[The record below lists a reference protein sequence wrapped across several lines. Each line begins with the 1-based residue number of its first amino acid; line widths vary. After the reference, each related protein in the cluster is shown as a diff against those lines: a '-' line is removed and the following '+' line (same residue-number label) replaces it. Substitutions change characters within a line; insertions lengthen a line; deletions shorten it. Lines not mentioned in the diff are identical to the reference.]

1 MLKKKKMAAEIV
13 RLTYRVKDLEERLC
27 PCELHKWICIN
38 TEYDVGAS
46 PGDLTTYYTYKC
58 QRCGKIKRTWEPFIE
73 CYEGE

>member
-27 PCELHKWICIN
+27 PCEQHKWICIN
-38 TEYDVGAS
+38 TEYDVGTS

-58 QRCGKIKRTWEPFIE
+58 QRCGKIKRTYEPFIE